1 MAVKDWLRYMRTTQE
16 KRRFVADAVEGV
28 KLRARRNATNL
39 VDAWDD
45 LWRRPQKSW
54 KSYRKTRWRREV
66 LIVGQLPDEVRDA
79 IARENRTRTRIWT
92 QTNGL
97 GTAKQSR
104 RTRRAH
110 RGRPI
115 RCAPAL
121 VTPVWRAGAA
131 DSGRPSPES
140 MESRR

>member
-79 IARENRTRTRIWT
+79 MAR
-92 QTNGL
+92 GD
-97 GTAKQSR
+97 GSTA
-104 RTRRAH
+104 
-110 RGRPI
+110 
-115 RCAPAL
+115 
-121 VTPVWRAGAA
+121 
-131 DSGRPSPES
+131 RPS
-140 MESRR
+140 